1 MEKSDWRVMEMGN
14 RSGRLKGKLAIVTG
28 GARGQGEE
36 MCRVF
41 TDEGARVLVCDIRD
55 PEGETVALSLG
66 GAATYRHLDVTSEA
80 GWRDVIDW
88 CVGSLGDP
96 TVLVNNA
103 GIVRT
108 GSLEGMSLEDY
119 RAVVDVNQI
128 GCFLG
133 MRSIIGAMR
142 RAGGGSIINFS
153 SVAGLH
159 GVKDAIAY
167 SASKYAV
174 RGMTR
179 SAAIELGGYAI
190 RVNSI
195 HPGTID
201 TPMVNTP
208 EFAHVDRSA
217 YFSAIPA
224 RRMGQ
229 PRDVA
234 MLALF
239 LASDESGYCT
249 GSEFVVDG
257 GSSTG
262 TRV

>member
-1 MEKSDWRVMEMGN
+1 
-14 RSGRLKGKLAIVTG
+14 
-28 GARGQGEE
+28 

-41 TDEGARVLVCDIRD
+41 TAEGARVLVCDVRD
-55 PEGETVALSLG
+55 PEGEAVAQSIG
-66 GAATYRHLDVTSEA
+66 ESATYRHLDVTSEA
-80 GWRDVIDW
+80 GWREVVNW
-88 CVGSLGDP
+88 CTDTLGDP
-96 TVLVNNA
+96 TILVNNA

-108 GSLEGMSLEDY
+108 GSLEGMSLDDY

-133 MRSIIGAMR
+133 MKTIIAAMR
-142 RAGGGSIINFS
+142 HAGGGSIINFS

-179 SAAIELGGYAI
+179 SAAIELGGDAI

-208 EFAHVDRSA
+208 DFAHIDRDA

-224 RRMGQ
+224 GRIGQ

-239 LASDESGYCT
+239 LASDESEYCT

-262 TRV
+262 TRR

>member
-1 MEKSDWRVMEMGN
+1 MATRA
-14 RSGRLKGKLAIVTG
+14 GRLEGKLALVSG
-28 GARGQGEE
+28 AARGQGEAIARSFVE
-36 MCRVF
+36 
-41 TDEGARVLVCDIRD
+41 EGARVVLGDVLD
-55 PEGETVALSLG
+55 ELGESVAESIG
-66 GAATYRHLDVTSEA
+66 SAAVFRHLDVTDEKSWQSTVE
-80 GWRDVIDW
+80 W
-88 CVGSLGDP
+88 CSGELGDMN
-96 TVLVNNA
+96 VLVNNA
-103 GIVRT
+103 GIVRAAP
-108 GSLEGMSLEDY
+108 LELTTLEDY
-119 RAVVDVNQI
+119 RVVIDVNQI
-128 GCFLG
+128 GSFLG
-133 MRSIIGAMR
+133 MRAVVAPMR
-142 RAGGGSIINFS
+142 RTGGGSIINTS

-159 GVKDAIAY
+159 GVVGVIAY

-179 SAAIELGGYAI
+179 SAALELGIDGI

-201 TPMVNTP
+201 TAMVNTD
-208 EFAHVDRSA
+208 EFSHVDRDA

-224 RRMGQ
+224 GRIGQ

-262 TRV
+262 MRV

>member
-1 MEKSDWRVMEMGN
+1 MAMRA
-14 RSGRLKGKLAIVTG
+14 GRLEGKLALISG
-28 GARGQGEE
+28 AARGQGEA
-36 MCRVF
+36 MARSFVA
-41 TDEGARVLVCDIRD
+41 EGARVVLGDVLD
-55 PEGETVALSLG
+55 ELGESVAESLG
-66 GAATYRHLDVTSEA
+66 SAAVFRHLDVTDELSWQSAVE
-80 GWRDVIDW
+80 W
-88 CVGSLGDP
+88 CSGELGDLN
-96 TVLVNNA
+96 VLVNNA
-103 GIVRT
+103 GIVRAAP
-108 GSLEGMSLEDY
+108 LETTTLKDY
-119 RAVVDVNQI
+119 RAVIDVNQI
-128 GCFLG
+128 GSFLG
-133 MRSIIGAMR
+133 MRAVVAPMR
-142 RAGGGSIINFS
+142 RTGGGSIINTS

-159 GVKDAIAY
+159 GVMGVIAY

-179 SAAIELGGYAI
+179 SAALELGVDGI

-201 TPMVNTP
+201 TAMVNTD
-208 EFAHVDRSA
+208 EFSHVDRDA

-224 RRMGQ
+224 GRIGQ
-229 PRDVA
+229 PGDVA

-262 TRV
+262 IRV

>member
-1 MEKSDWRVMEMGN
+1 LGN
-14 RSGRLKGKLAIVTG
+14 
-28 GARGQGEE
+28 
-36 MCRVF
+36 
-41 TDEGARVLVCDIRD
+41 
-55 PEGETVALSLG
+55 PN
-66 GAATYRHLDVTSEA
+66 
-80 GWRDVIDW
+80 
-88 CVGSLGDP
+88 
-96 TVLVNNA
+96 VLVNNA
-103 GIVRT
+103 GIVRAAPMEET
-108 GSLEGMSLEDY
+108 TLDDY
-119 RAVVDVNQI
+119 RAVVEVNQV

-133 MRSIIGAMR
+133 MRSVIGPMR
-142 RAGGGSIINFS
+142 EAGGGSIVNTS

-159 GVKDAIAY
+159 GVRGVIAY
-167 SASKYAV
+167 AASKYAV

-179 SAAIELGGYAI
+179 SAALELGVDGI

-201 TPMVNTP
+201 TPMVNTE
-208 EFAHVDRSA
+208 EFAHVDRVA

-224 RRMGQ
+224 GRIGQ

-239 LASDESGYCT
+239 LASDESAYCT
-249 GSEFVVDG
+249 GAEFIVDG